1 MFTSLLARIAT
12 LSGLV
17 LIALAVPTAAH
28 AGPAPVVPDSGAG
41 SVPVIIQAAPLE
53 SASSVS
59 LLAVAVVSFG
69 AALVAAALVAV
80 ATSVTLRRSSHR
92 RSAPQLT

>member
-1 MFTSLLARIAT
+1 MFTSLLARVVT

-17 LIALAVPTAAH
+17 LVALAVPSTAH
-28 AGPAPVVPDSGAG
+28 AGPAPVVPDSAAGAA
-41 SVPVIIQAAPLE
+41 PIIIQSSPLE

-80 ATSVTLRRSSHR
+80 ATSVTVRRSHR
-92 RSAPQLT
+92 RMSAPQLT

>member
-1 MFTSLLARIAT
+1 MFTSLLARVVT

-17 LIALAVPTAAH
+17 LVALAVPS
-28 AGPAPVVPDSGAG
+28 AGYARPAPVVPDSAVGA
-41 SVPVIIQAAPLE
+41 VPVIIQSTPLE

-80 ATSVTLRRSSHR
+80 ATSVTVRRSHR
-92 RSAPQLT
+92 RLSAPQPT